1 MEQSSNSKSKIT
13 KGESSVEFLDET
25 EMEIRLLA
33 KMEDM
38 IQRSFGSFIG
48 EMENRN
54 NNNSN
59 NRKQFSNSSRSVSPT
74 HTTSLPLDS
83 NSNSNRNVQ
92 FRPASAINRAEEDV
106 GDSSSGIILDGSDIS
121 NKRTANEIAVLDKI
135 LKLATMEDGGDDLKL
150 KMVKIQLEAQKRIFL
165 LEMASKVGWGV
176 ALAYQQL
183 FPKDLCLV
191 PTKLKEAIDYSETI
205 ARVEMKK
212 KRIFNREKEN
222 LPATT
227 TSFATA
233 ASNKGK
239 GKFVPYGKYETCFRC
254 GGKGHWVKDCPN
266 GKPSSRMIDDGGSND
281 GSNVG
286 KVASAKNN

>member
-1 MEQSSNSKSKIT
+1 MEQSGNSKSKVT
-13 KGESSVEFLDET
+13 KSESSVEFLDET
-25 EMEIRLLA
+25 EMEIRLLT
-33 KMEDM
+33 KMEEM

-48 EMENRN
+48 EMESRN
-54 NNNSN
+54 NNSSSKKLFDE
-59 NRKQFSNSSRSVSPT
+59 KQFSSRSVSPT
-74 HTTSLPLDS
+74 HTTSLPLDG

-205 ARVEMKK
+205 ARVEMRK
-212 KRIFNREKEN
+212 KRIFKEN
-222 LPATT
+222 LPAATT
-227 TSFATA
+227 TTTTFSVGN
-233 ASNKGK
+233 NKGK

-266 GKPSSRMIDDGGSND
+266 GNYQFQR
-281 GSNVG
+281 
-286 KVASAKNN
+286 